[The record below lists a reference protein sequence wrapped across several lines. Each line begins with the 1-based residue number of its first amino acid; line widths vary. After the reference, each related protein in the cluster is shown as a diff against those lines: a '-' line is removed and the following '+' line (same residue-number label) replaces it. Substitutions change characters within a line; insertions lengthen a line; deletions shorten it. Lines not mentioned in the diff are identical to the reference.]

1 MVSIT
6 LSVPEELKTEM
17 DKHPDMNWSAIAR
30 EAIRNR
36 LILLRKFKEFTAK
49 SKLTENDAIE
59 LGRKINKSMY
69 QRYKKEYPQ
78 DF

>member
-6 LSVPEELKTEM
+6 LSVPEELKIEM

-30 EAIRNR
+30 EAIKNR
-36 LILLRKFKEFTAK
+36 LILLIKFNEFTAK
-49 SKLTENDAIE
+49 SKLTEKDAIE

-69 QRYKKEYPQ
+69 QRYKKEYPNE
-78 DF
+78 F